1 MRLYL
6 DTNILVFMT
15 RYGRDDIDPNINSM
29 LEDYSNNLLT
39 STVCVQELIHLYQI
53 GKMHPRRKDTLI
65 KVEDFDKW
73 LDSMNIKVVPVT
85 LNHLRQLATLPIDN
99 DHRDPNDRLII
110 AQAISDKIPLV
121 SSDRKFVK
129 YEKYGLQFVF
139 NDR

>member
-6 DTNILVFMT
+6 DTNILVFLT
-15 RYGRDDIDPNINSM
+15 RRGHDDINRDIYELIN
-29 LEDYSNNLLT
+29 DYSNQMLV

-53 GKMHPRRKDTLI
+53 EKMHPRKDDSLTN
-65 KVEDFDKW
+65 VEDFEDW
-73 LDSMNIKVVPVT
+73 LSSMNIEVVPVT
-85 LNHLRQLATLPIDN
+85 VKHLHKLATLPLDN

-110 AQAISDKIPLV
+110 AQAITDKIPLV